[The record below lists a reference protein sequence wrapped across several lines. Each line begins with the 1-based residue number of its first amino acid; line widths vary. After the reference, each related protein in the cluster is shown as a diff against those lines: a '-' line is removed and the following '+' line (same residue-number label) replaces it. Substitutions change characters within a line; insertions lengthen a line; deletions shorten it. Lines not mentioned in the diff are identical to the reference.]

1 MTYGIGIYE
10 PIYSQY
16 EYQAGRY
23 TTNNSTNATLA
34 AVSTL
39 PTNLNARDQI
49 EICVSSSVQ
58 TDGNAPRPIM
68 SLRGADGTAF
78 NTDFTVAF
86 NADDHFDKTAYK
98 RYETM
103 TDASADLVTHATSK
117 KLLLSI
123 EKENTAGSQ
132 TYSWVFA
139 LNVMRVRG

>member
-16 EYQAGRY
+16 LRNAGRY
-23 TTNNSTNATLA
+23 TTNTNTNPTLSG
-34 AVSTL
+34 VSTL

-49 EICVSSSVQ
+49 ELCVSSS
-58 TDGNAPRPIM
+58 
-68 SLRGADGTAF
+68 
-78 NTDFTVAF
+78 
-86 NADDHFDKTAYK
+86 HFDKTAYK

-103 TDASADLVTHATSK
+103 TDASADLVTYATST

-123 EKENTAGSQ
+123 IKENTASSQ

>member
-16 EYQAGRY
+16 LRNAGRY
-23 TTNNSTNATLA
+23 TTNTNTNPTLSG
-34 AVSTL
+34 VSTL

-49 EICVSSSVQ
+49 ELCVSSSVQ
-58 TDGNAPRPIM
+58 TDGNAPRPRIA
-68 SLRGADGTAF
+68 LRDADGTPLS
-78 NTDFTVAF
+78 TDFTVAF

-103 TDASADLVTHATSK
+103 TDASADLVTYATST

-123 EKENTAGSQ
+123 IKENTASSQ